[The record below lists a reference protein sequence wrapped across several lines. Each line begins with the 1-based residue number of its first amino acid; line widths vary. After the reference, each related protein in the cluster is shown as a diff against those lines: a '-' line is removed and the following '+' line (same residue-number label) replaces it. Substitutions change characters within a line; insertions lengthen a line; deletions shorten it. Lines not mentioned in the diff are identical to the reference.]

1 MLPDGSFG
9 IAATQVTETLGL
21 QPANG
26 HSSRDIKALLGKEFQ
41 PAKVATELNP
51 NKSVVLTLEQ
61 FALVCVKLTAKG
73 NKLAERLLEIH
84 ASASFTS
91 IVSSAFGVKFTQE
104 QVVQWVAARETHKKG
119 FHPLFTR
126 WLKSDGIEC
135 TEYGREVNRLK
146 ECTGLPK
153 VNIEEYS
160 EDELKRLNTSELVY
174 DRLRSNGLSHSDA
187 LNLL

>member
-1 MLPDGSFG
+1 MTTEKARIAKVKFAADLEIECLMLPDGSFG

-73 NKLAERLLEIH
+73 NK
-84 ASASFTS
+84 
-91 IVSSAFGVKFTQE
+91 
-104 QVVQWVAARETHKKG
+104 
-119 FHPLFTR
+119 
-126 WLKSDGIEC
+126 
-135 TEYGREVNRLK
+135 Y
-146 ECTGLPK
+146 
-153 VNIEEYS
+153 Y
-160 EDELKRLNTSELVY
+160 
-174 DRLRSNGLSHSDA
+174 
-187 LNLL
+187 